1 MKLKNKMRGSLHHD
15 TWSEQAHTTDKR
27 SVVVIKNRIFRKETK
42 KKNEERKLY
51 GRAKEKIIFF

>member
-1 MKLKNKMRGSLHHD
+1 MRGSLHHD